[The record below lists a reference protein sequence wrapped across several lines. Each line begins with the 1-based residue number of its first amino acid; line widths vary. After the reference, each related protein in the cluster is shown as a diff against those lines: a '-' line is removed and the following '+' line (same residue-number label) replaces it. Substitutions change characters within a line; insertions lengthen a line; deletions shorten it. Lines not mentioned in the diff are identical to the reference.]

1 MTGVAYLVSHY
12 NVWGTGDGDMTRTW
26 FGGGENWGAAAASQ
40 GWPNFLMADP
50 GTWFSSSAGS
60 GYLSTPSVAASPSA
74 FWFGLLAEVI
84 STLSMA
90 EFFSPKNASSKMHT
104 AKTAVTTA
112 VVVIWRL
119 LQKYAMVPNSW
130 SAFMGTASV
139 LKSLGM
145 KGLLKATGFRNEHD
159 VVLSL
164 KYATNFAR
172 RRLDLA
178 SLINDMSMDQLREI
192 FFAAKVLGAPVDQL
206 WVNHTSTAPGA
217 PSVVR
222 NMHREMLIDLA
233 RSYMQNAKAT
243 RKDSGFLSLEQSQKQ
258 LQELF
263 RRCDGRPL
271 WYKVVDRK
279 SRPLYSFWKRESS
292 AWVQPKLM
300 AGKVLMISKYD
311 DDWYT
316 VIDETHLETRYIP
329 ARYLKE
335 TAMVLFADV
344 IDSHSAGSQQIP
356 TRVLLDFEIEQVL
369 QQVSVETLE
378 CWGNHISSA
387 KPEMFKRIMMEANR
401 KEKRK

>member
-1 MTGVAYLVSHY
+1 MGESH
-12 NVWGTGDGDMTRTW
+12 
-26 FGGGENWGAAAASQ
+26 F
-40 GWPNFLMADP
+40 
-50 GTWFSSSAGS
+50 
-60 GYLSTPSVAASPSA
+60 
-74 FWFGLLAEVI
+74 
-84 STLSMA
+84 
-90 EFFSPKNASSKMHT
+90 
-104 AKTAVTTA
+104 
-112 VVVIWRL
+112 
-119 LQKYAMVPNSW
+119 
-130 SAFMGTASV
+130 
-139 LKSLGM
+139 
-145 KGLLKATGFRNEHD
+145 
-159 VVLSL
+159 
-164 KYATNFAR
+164 
-172 RRLDLA
+172 
-178 SLINDMSMDQLREI
+178 
-192 FFAAKVLGAPVDQL
+192 
-206 WVNHTSTAPGA
+206 
-217 PSVVR
+217 
-222 NMHREMLIDLA
+222 HRCGLIDLA

-401 KEKRK
+401 KEKKMTPSIFDSSGQLLKGTEVPLGYFSLSYVRTFMSENFGNFLSSMNTSKQESFLKILVGKRAG